1 MYVGGGIFGSADAHA
16 MSDEDG
22 DGVWSVVISLE
33 EGATY
38 TSGNPAGNWGFFNSP
53 MDGGDWGTKENLEGL
68 ECADTENF
76 NDRILPAI
84 NADTAIAYCFASCDT
99 GCDALATRH
108 DVTFNVDTNN
118 IVAGVGTEG
127 MWLGGGIMGSG
138 KAHQLFDEDGDGV
151 YTRVL
156 SMLEGTTG
164 NWVFL
169 NSPPNHYDY
178 NGKEDLSGQD
188 CAVGAF
194 DDRLLDPVTGAAEYT
209 FCFASCDVS
218 CSSGPVAIVAPW
230 TDDFEDADI
239 SDWTLVTATD
249 ATQGTQGWFLADL
262 STAIDGGTIG
272 MAHSWDIG
280 TINNYLV
287 SPLLDLTSLTAPLLS
302 YDEGSLYSAFYT
314 YHGVLTSVDFDGT
327 NAATATW
334 IEIAE
339 GATDDEVSITREYA
353 IPTDVTGIA
362 FNYQGND
369 SDLWA
374 LDNVSVT
381 ETPGEPNAVD
391 SNPDQAWT
399 GYMNVF
405 DIDADGVQGG
415 FVFGQPWGVAD
426 LQTTLNIDAPNII
439 LEPNFNGYAEN
450 IGDAFWDNGEG
461 EGNKFMEASTYVES
475 GDAFNGADLTFTGSV
490 YENTLGD
497 AHTASYFIKSLDPS
511 AGYSDSLGGAY
522 VFEMPASGE
531 FSVTVDAALLPA
543 GQIVQ
548 YGFVVTGR
556 NANPENTGYGRVVI
570 GEAGLSVSN
579 NTPLDMVIYPNPSNG
594 SYVTIQTPVN
604 GVKYVEVFD
613 ITGKR
618 LINTSL
624 SADTL
629 DVSSISS
636 GLYLVKVTVEGQSK
650 TSKLIIR

>member
-1 MYVGGGIFGSADAHA
+1 
-16 MSDEDG
+16 
-22 DGVWSVVISLE
+22 
-33 EGATY
+33 
-38 TSGNPAGNWGFFNSP
+38 
-53 MDGGDWGTKENLEGL
+53 
-68 ECADTENF
+68 
-76 NDRILPAI
+76 
-84 NADTAIAYCFASCDT
+84 
-99 GCDALATRH
+99 
-108 DVTFNVDTNN
+108 
-118 IVAGVGTEG
+118 
-127 MWLGGGIMGSG
+127 
-138 KAHQLFDEDGDGV
+138 
-151 YTRVL
+151 
-156 SMLEGTTG
+156 
-164 NWVFL
+164 
-169 NSPPNHYDY
+169 
-178 NGKEDLSGQD
+178 
-188 CAVGAF
+188 
-194 DDRLLDPVTGAAEYT
+194 
-209 FCFASCDVS
+209 VS
-218 CSSGPVAIVAPW
+218 CSTGPVAIVAPW

-239 SDWTLVTATD
+239 SDWTLVTAGDT
-249 ATQGTQGWFLADL
+249 TQGWVLANGAESIVMYHADD
-262 STAIDGGTIG
+262 TGNID
-272 MAHSWDIG
+272 
-280 TINNYLV
+280 NYLV

-302 YDEGSLYSAFYT
+302 YDETGSYQSFYT

-334 IEIAE
+334 VEIATGE
-339 GATDDEVSITREYA
+339 APTEMTTAEYA
-353 IPTDVTGIA
+353 LGTDVTGIA
-362 FNYQGND
+362 FHYQGNY
-369 SDLWA
+369 SDTWQV
-374 LDNVSVT
+374 DNVSVT

-405 DIDADGVQGG
+405 EIDADGVQGG
-415 FVFGQPWGVAD
+415 YQFGQGWGVAD
-426 LQTTLNIDAPNII
+426 LQTTLNVDAPNII
-439 LEPNFNGYAEN
+439 LEPNFNAYNAD
-450 IGDAFWDNGEG
+450 DAYWSNGEG

-497 AHTASYFIKSLDPS
+497 AHTASYFIKSLDPT

-531 FSVTVDAALLPA
+531 FSVTVDGALLPA

-579 NTPLDMVIYPNPSNG
+579 NTPLEMVIYPNPSNG

-629 DVSSISS
+629 DVSSIST
-636 GLYLVKVTVEGQSK
+636 GMYFVKVTVEGQSK

>member
-53 MDGGDWGTKENLEGL
+53 MDGGDWGTKENLDGL
-68 ECADTENF
+68 ECADTENY

-84 NADTAIAYCFASCDT
+84 NADTAEIAYCFASCDT
-99 GCDALATRH
+99 GCDTLATRH

-118 IVAGVGTEG
+118 IEVGTEG

-138 KAHQLFDEDGDGV
+138 KAHQLFDENGDGV